1 METVLKSFAVYA
13 VILVLT
19 RISGRR
25 TLSQATPFDVVLVFL
40 IAGSAQ
46 NVLLG
51 NDGSLTNAF
60 LVIITL
66 ILVNVVFSYVKLRF
80 PFLSSLIEGA
90 PTILIQEGHV
100 KGGAMRRARVST
112 EDVLEAARLSQ
123 GLSDMAQIRFAVL
136 ETSGAISIIPFP
148 PKPSSLT

>member
-1 METVLKSFAVYA
+1 METVLKAFAVYLA
-13 VILVLT
+13 ILVLT

-46 NVLLG
+46 NALLG
-51 NDGSLTNAF
+51 TDGSLTNAF
-60 LVIITL
+60 LVIVSL
-66 ILVNVVFSYVKLRF
+66 ILVNVLFSYVKLRS

-90 PTILIQEGHV
+90 PTVLIREGKV
-100 KGGAMRRARVST
+100 QDDMRLARVST
-112 EDVLEAARLSQ
+112 EDVLESARLSQ
-123 GLSDMAQIRFAVL
+123 GISELSQIRFAVL

-148 PKPSSLT
+148 PGAAAVN